1 MSPRLL
7 FVMVVTLSLLAGCQG
22 VQLKDKQNTLEDALH
37 AYGSTLR
44 WGNVADAYGFLTP
57 ELAQQAQV
65 PGNLANIKVTQYQ
78 QLSSPVMKDTEASVS
93 VGIRYIH
100 QDRQVERTLTDKQEW
115 RHFEG
120 IGWRRSNPIP
130 EFR

>member
-1 MSPRLL
+1 MSPRRFFAILG
-7 FVMVVTLSLLAGCQG
+7 TLSLLASCQG
-22 VQLKDKQNTLEDALH
+22 MQFKDKQNTLEDTLH

-44 WGNVADAYGFLTP
+44 WGNIADAYGFLTP
-57 ELAQQAQV
+57 ELAKQVQV
-65 PGNLANIKVTQYQ
+65 PDNLANIKVTQYN

-100 QDRQVERTLTDKQEW
+100 QDRQVERSLTDKQEW

-120 IGWRRSNPIP
+120 MGWRRSNPIP